1 MNILKKTY
9 RKLTSRKYNIG
20 FVENSLKGILQ
31 GEPYRVKWMKHS
43 YTDRWFADPFILD
56 VRGNEAQ
63 VLVEEFYDPAGRG
76 RIAKLL
82 IDLDTMQLINTTPVL
97 ELNTH
102 LSFPAILRRE
112 GRIYIYPEN
121 YAGGGLN
128 LYEYLPESNECKR
141 VKHLTDELLTDAVY
155 TEMFGEPLIFS
166 TCEPDANGAV
176 LGVYQQK
183 ESTGMYQLVQEC
195 KFDEPIARNAGA
207 WFMYEG
213 EVYRPAQDS
222 AVCYGHKLVI
232 QKVRREV
239 DGGFSFREVRRD
251 TSPLK
256 GMGLG
261 FHTFNVYKDH
271 IVVDCQGYR
280 MPFPG
285 RLLYA
290 FRRMF

>member
-9 RKLTSRKYNIG
+9 RRLTNRKYNIG
-20 FVENSLKGILQ
+20 FVENSLEGILQ

-56 VRGNEAQ
+56 ICENEAQ
-63 VLVEEFYDPAGRG
+63 VLVEEFYDPIERG
-76 RIAKLL
+76 RIARLL
-82 IDLDTMQLINTTPVL
+82 IDLDTMQLINTTPIL

-128 LYEYLPESNECKR
+128 LYEYNPQSNECKK

-155 TEMFGEPLIFS
+155 TELFGEPLIFS
-166 TCEPDANGAV
+166 TREPEANGAV
-176 LGVYQQK
+176 LGMYCK
-183 ESTGMYQLVQEC
+183 DDITGLYQLTQTHEFSEV
-195 KFDEPIARNAGA
+195 IARNAGA
-207 WFMYEG
+207 WFDYRG
-213 EVYRPAQDS
+213 EVYRPAQDNTLG
-222 AVCYGHKLVI
+222 YGHKLVI
-232 QKVRREV
+232 QRVHRNA
-239 DGGFSFREVRRD
+239 DGGFIFEEIRRD
-251 TSPLK
+251 ASPLPN
-256 GMGLG
+256 MQLG
-261 FHTFNVYKDH
+261 FHTFNMYKDH

-285 RLLYA
+285 CQLYA
-290 FRRMF
+290 LRHIY